1 MYPDYFFTC
10 DYDVSQFWKNH
21 QMTQIKVI
29 NYLQGL
35 HIIAI
40 SENTS
45 KYDVID
51 SKEDTYLGVPLQQ
64 IWVLQANNFFK
75 RTSPQFFLEFG
86 KFFQN

>member
-45 KYDVID
+45 KYDVSD

-64 IWVLQANNFFK
+64 IWVL
-75 RTSPQFFLEFG
+75 
-86 KFFQN
+86 